1 MSRRRAEPGPD
12 GSRFTVHGS
21 RSAAANQGLTLAAT
35 FPFWLKLGF
44 VSFGGP
50 AGQIA
55 LMHREVV
62 ERRGWLDERD
72 FMHALNFCM
81 LLPGPEALQLA
92 IYIGWRMHG
101 VPGGLVAGL
110 CFCLPAVAL
119 LLGLS
124 FAYVLYGEV
133 PAVAAALTGLKAVV
147 VALIAQAVAKLGA
160 RALRGPVAI
169 LLALGGF
176 LALAMLGIAFPW
188 VLAAAAAAGMLL
200 LRPSGGTGAPAD
212 ARPRRAAPAT
222 RVLAAGGLLWVLPL
236 ALVAL
241 AQGGDSLYA
250 RVYLFFT
257 QVAFV
262 TFGGA
267 YAVLAYVNQQAVEAF
282 GWITQAQAV
291 AGLALA
297 ETTPGPLVIV
307 LQFIGFMAGWNDPG
321 ALARAP
327 GAVLA
332 ALLAAW
338 ATFLP
343 SFVLIF
349 LGAPYVE
356 RLRASPRLAGAMAG
370 ITAAVVGVI
379 ASLAAGF
386 GRAVLLPGGP
396 ESPAWGPLA
405 IAVAALAVLLRTRVD
420 ATWVIAGG
428 LLAGL
433 ALGAA

>member
-1 MSRRRAEPGPD
+1 MSRKRAEPGSD
-12 GSRFTVHGS
+12 SSRLTAHGS
-21 RSAAANQGLTLAAT
+21 LPAAASPPPTLAAT

-44 VSFGGP
+44 ISFGGP

-62 ERRGWLDERD
+62 ERRGWMDERG

-92 IYIGWRMHG
+92 IYLGWRIHG

-110 CFCLPAVAL
+110 CFFLPAVAL
-119 LLGLS
+119 LLALS

-133 PAVAAALTGLKAVV
+133 PAVAAALGGLKAVV
-147 VALIAQAVAKLGA
+147 VALIAQAVVKVAA
-160 RALRGPVAI
+160 RALRAPA
-169 LLALGGF
+169 A
-176 LALAMLGIAFPW
+176 LALAVGGFVAIAVLGIPFPW
-188 VLAAAAAAGMLL
+188 VLAAAALAGLLL
-200 LRPSGGTGAPAD
+200 LRPPAT
-212 ARPRRAAPAT
+212 AGEPAAEAPRRAPEAA
-222 RVLAAGGLLWVLPL
+222 RVVAAGALLWSLPL

-241 AQGGDSLYA
+241 TLGGSSLYA
-250 RVYLFFT
+250 KAYLFFT
-257 QVAFV
+257 QVALV

-267 YAVLAYVNQQAVEAF
+267 YAVLAYVNQQVVEAF

-307 LQFIGFMAGWNDPG
+307 LQFMGFMAGWNEPG
-321 ALARAP
+321 ALPQPA

-343 SFVLIF
+343 SFVFIF
-349 LGAPYVE
+349 LGAPHLE
-356 RLRASPRLAGAMAG
+356 RLRANPRLAGAMAG

-379 ASLAAGF
+379 ASLAVSF
-386 GRAVLLPGGP
+386 GRAVLLPAGAEAP
-396 ESPAWGPLA
+396 DWGAVA
-405 IAVAALAVLLRTRVD
+405 IAAAALVALIGTRVD
-420 ATWVIAGG
+420 VLWVIGAGA
-428 LLAGL
+428 LAGL
-433 ALGAA
+433 ALAAA

>member
-1 MSRRRAEPGPD
+1 VPPPP
-12 GSRFTVHGS
+12 
-21 RSAAANQGLTLAAT
+21 TLAST
-35 FPFWLKLGF
+35 FPFWLRLGF
-44 VSFGGP
+44 ISFGGP

-62 ERRGWLDERD
+62 ERRGWLDERG

-92 IYIGWRMHG
+92 IYLGWRMHG

-110 CFCLPAVAL
+110 CFFLPAAVL
-119 LLGLS
+119 LLALS
-124 FAYVLYGEV
+124 FAYALYGEV
-133 PAVAAALTGLKAVV
+133 PAVAAALGGLKAVV
-147 VALIAQAVAKLGA
+147 VALIVQAVVKVAV
-160 RALRGPVAI
+160 RALRGPVAV
-169 LLALGGF
+169 A
-176 LALAMLGIAFPW
+176 LALAGLVAIALLDVPFPW
-188 VLAAAAAAGMLL
+188 VLALAAAAGALL
-200 LRPSGGTGAPAD
+200 LRPAPAE
-212 ARPRRAAPAT
+212 AERVAASGPRMPAA
-222 RVLAAGGLLWVLPL
+222 RVLAAGALLWALPL
-236 ALVAL
+236 AAVAIAL
-241 AQGGDSLYA
+241 GDGSLYA
-250 RVYLFFT
+250 RLYLFFT
-257 QVAFV
+257 QVALV

-282 GWITQAQAV
+282 GWITQSQAV

-307 LQFIGFMAGWNDPG
+307 LQFFGFMAGWNDPG
-321 ALARAP
+321 PLGREA

-356 RLRASPRLAGAMAG
+356 RLRGNARLAGALAG

-379 ASLAAGF
+379 ASLALGF
-386 GRAVLLPGGP
+386 GRAVLFPAGAAA
-396 ESPAWGPLA
+396 PAWE
-405 IAVAALAVLLRTRVD
+405 AVAISAVALVLLLRTRLDVL
-420 ATWVIAGG
+420 WVIGG
-428 LLAGL
+428 GALAGL
-433 ALGAA
+433 AVGAA